1 MRFALIHTILALIAH
16 MNLELL
22 QMDVKTTF
30 FHGEL
35 DELIFMEQPNDFAPK
50 SHERKVCRLKQ
61 CIYGLKQLSGQ

>member
-1 MRFALIHTILALIAH
+1 